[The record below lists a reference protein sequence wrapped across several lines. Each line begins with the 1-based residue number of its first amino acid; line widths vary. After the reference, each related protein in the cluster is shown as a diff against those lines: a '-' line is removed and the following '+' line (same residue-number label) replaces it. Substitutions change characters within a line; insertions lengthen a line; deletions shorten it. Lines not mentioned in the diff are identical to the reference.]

1 LLNFINN
8 LDVDLDNKK
17 VLDLGCG
24 AGIIGIFACL
34 KGARTVFQDYN
45 VEVIKSITIPN
56 VSLNDINFDKC
67 EFFLW

>member
-8 LDVDLDNKK
+8 LDVDLNNKK

-34 KGARTVFQDYN
+34 KGARTVFQDYVKISCCN
-45 VEVIKSITIPN
+45 MT
-56 VSLNDINFDKC
+56 
-67 EFFLW
+67 

>member
-34 KGARTVFQDYN
+34 KGARTVFQDYVKKKLLQYN
-45 VEVIKSITIPN
+45 LKVYCFVLE
-56 VSLNDINFDKC
+56 C
-67 EFFLW
+67 